1 MNKRLYT
8 IVQLLRDERKYLTS
22 KHLANIL
29 GVSTRT
35 IKNDISEFNSL
46 FEKQNVYISAKPNYG
61 YKLICEDPNVITAII
76 NQTWDKE
83 DKVPILIPQYA
94 YQRVEYIIKK
104 LLVIDYSM
112 KIDDIIDELFIS
124 KSTFYLDL
132 KEIKQ
137 RLKRY
142 SLEVETEGNNG
153 IKIQGKE
160 FNKRIC
166 IAEYFFYNN
175 HINPFFAEDN
185 LMFNSKQ
192 SKNEIKDIKDII
204 VEVINNYN
212 LHLSD
217 MSIENLTIHIFV
229 MMRRILIDCH
239 IEEQKKNKKI
249 ESIEYIAASKILS
262 RLEEIFD
269 LIVHDNEKMYIA
281 LHLESKQIGESLC
294 KGKND
299 KLNVLIKKSFLSIN
313 EYFHVDFSQDKELLN
328 YLQLHIPSMIER
340 VKIGLIMRNPLVV
353 KNATNYL
360 YASVITAY
368 FCEFLCSFYN
378 IEIDK
383 NEFGYLVLY
392 FNMSLRRIT
401 SKKKYNVILTCGRGR
416 PESITFLNFLIERYG
431 RLVEDI
437 EIVDFH
443 QIRSKNLNE
452 YDLIIST
459 VPLNIDT
466 NIPIVLL
473 RDFNDQEINKID
485 IEMNKLTF
493 PTINLNSLLNEKYL
507 HVHVNNES
515 LENLLKK
522 TYPELN
528 NDINFEK
535 DIDFVVLDNKIMLL
549 SKQFHVSES
558 HILFIELKKPLI
570 IQGSLIKT
578 ILSIQLCKRERKNLN
593 TLCLILSEWIKSEEY
608 VQNFRENSKLQN
620 LVNQLNEIQVN
631 HTSGLGRIITS
642 LY

>member
-8 IVQLLRDERKYLTS
+8 IVQLLRDESDYLTS
-22 KHLANIL
+22 KHLASIL

-35 IKNDISEFNSL
+35 IKNDISEFNRL

-61 YKLICEDPNVITAII
+61 YKLICEDSSVITAII

-83 DKVPILIPQYA
+83 DKTPVLIPQYA

-112 KIDDIIDELFIS
+112 KIDDIIDELYIS

-142 SLEVETEGNNG
+142 SLEIETEGNSG
-153 IKIQGKE
+153 IRIQGKE

-185 LMFNSKQ
+185 LMFNSTQ
-192 SKNEIKDIKDII
+192 SKNEIKEIKDII
-204 VEVINNYN
+204 IEVINKHN

-217 MSIENLTIHIFV
+217 MSVENLTIHIFV

-239 IEEQKKNKKI
+239 IEVQKKSKKL
-249 ESIEYIAASKILS
+249 ESIEYIAASEILS
-262 RLEEIFD
+262 RLEEVFD
-269 LIVHDNEKMYIA
+269 LIVYDNEKMYIA

-294 KGKND
+294 KEKND
-299 KLNVLIKKSFLSIN
+299 KLNVLIKKAFESIKN
-313 EYFHVDFSQDKELLN
+313 YFHVDFSQDKELLN

-368 FCEFLCSFYN
+368 FCEYLCSFYE

-392 FNMSLRRIT
+392 FNMALRRIT

-416 PESITFLNFLIERYG
+416 PESITFLNFLTERYG

-437 EIVDFH
+437 EVVDFH
-443 QIRSKNLNE
+443 QIRSKDLNH
-452 YDLIIST
+452 YDLVIST
-459 VPLNIDT
+459 VPLSLDT
-466 NIPIVLL
+466 TIPIVLL
-473 RDFNDQEINKID
+473 RDFNNQEINKID
-485 IEMNKLTF
+485 IEMNKLIF
-493 PTINLNSLLNEKYL
+493 PTIDLTSFLSDKYL
-507 HVHVNNES
+507 HAHVSSEN
-515 LENLLKK
+515 LVNLLKD
-522 TYPELN
+522 TYKKFKS
-528 NDINFEK
+528 DINVEN
-535 DIDFVVLDNKIMLL
+535 DMDFVELDNKIMLF
-549 SKQFHVSES
+549 SKQQVVSES
-558 HILFIELKKPLI
+558 HILVIELKKPLI

-578 ILSIQLCKRERKNLN
+578 IISIQLRENERKNIK

-608 VQNFRENSKLQN
+608 VQNFRENPKLQT
-620 LVNQLNEIQVN
+620 LVSQLNEIQAN
-631 HTSGLGRIITS
+631 HSSGIQRTTASI
-642 LY
+642 Y